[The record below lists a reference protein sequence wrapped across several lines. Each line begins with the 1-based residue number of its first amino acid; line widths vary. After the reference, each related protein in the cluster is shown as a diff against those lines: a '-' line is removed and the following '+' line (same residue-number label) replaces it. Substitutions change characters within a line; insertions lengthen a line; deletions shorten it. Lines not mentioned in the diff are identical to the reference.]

1 MNWDGKLVCNSL
13 PLANAKCSSV
23 VPGIYQIMVLD
34 GASSDVSD
42 AVFSI
47 VAAAGGNGGNGS
59 GGGDGAQAP
68 SGQYSASILENIKAT
83 LDQIQ
88 KTINSWR

>member
-1 MNWDGKLVCNSL
+1 
-13 PLANAKCSSV
+13 
-23 VPGIYQIMVLD
+23 MVLD